1 MAATVR
7 NGAAAMI
14 DEDDTP
20 PPPEDDNDRTV
31 MMPLPV
37 VPAAKPQAPAEVAAE
52 PDAPPVEDPLPALD
66 LPEVDEQDGA
76 IVPPIEASADTDDED
91 DDPWG
96 DLESLQETT
105 DKGAPEPVIDEVP
118 APEEEPETIADPDI
132 VEDVA
137 PASPFE
143 GKSDDGQPDPGASP
157 SEGPPP
163 AAPSAREEIPDDVSA
178 FGYLSLL
185 RVLERRAQGKPR
197 IGRSRRTRDEIA
209 RMGQDPFLAFP
220 DSDLSAVDVSKS
232 PPVVRPR
239 FLGFFGPF
247 GALPLN
253 TTEEVF
259 RWTETGDRAFVEFTD
274 IFATRFLQLF
284 YRAWAD
290 TRSITQ
296 FDHADDDRFQK
307 YLLTFAGLGTPA
319 YRNQSPFPD
328 TLRLGYSGL
337 STGRVKSPTRL
348 RQMLEKLL
356 KTDIRVEEMV
366 PGWME
371 FEPDGLARLGMQGS
385 TLGQDIHLGSR
396 IQSIGEKIRLHIRTR
411 TLDAYRR
418 FLPGGPDHAHLEMM
432 VLSYLGVAFEVDV
445 AVWLPQSQVE
455 PAKLGTSVQLGWMA
469 CVAPPGGSDA
479 LVQGTNYRLDLE
491 HHADAGEEAQ
501 AA

>member
-1 MAATVR
+1 
-7 NGAAAMI
+7 MI
-14 DEDDTP
+14 GDDDI
-20 PPPEDDNDRTV
+20 PPEEDNDRTV

-37 VPAAKPQAPAEVAAE
+37 VSAPKAADFAEPAAVEE
-52 PDAPPVEDPLPALD
+52 PDDPPVEED
-66 LPEVDEQDGA
+66 LVTAAELTEE
-76 IVPPIEASADTDDED
+76 EAAEATDDED
-91 DDPWG
+91 DPWG
-96 DLESLQETT
+96 NLDTLEEDEGPT
-105 DKGAPEPVIDEVP
+105 APEPVIDEVP
-118 APEEEPETIADPDI
+118 VPEEEPETIADPDI
-132 VEDVA
+132 AEDIA

-143 GKSDDGQPDPGASP
+143 GSPDDHPAEQIAER

-163 AAPSAREEIPDDVSA
+163 ASATASAENPDDVA
-178 FGYLSLL
+178 AYGYLSLL
-185 RVLERRAQGKPR
+185 RVLERGADGKPR
-197 IGRSRRTRDEIA
+197 IGRSRRTREEIA
-209 RMGQDPFLAFP
+209 RLGQDPFLAFP

-290 TRSITQ
+290 VRSITQ
-296 FDHADDDRFQK
+296 FDHPDDDRFQK
-307 YLLTFAGLGTPA
+307 YLLSFAGLGTPA
-319 YRNQSPFPD
+319 FRGQALFPD

-337 STGRVKSPTRL
+337 SVGRVKSPTRL

-356 KTDIRVEEMV
+356 NTDIRVEEMV

-371 FEPDGLARLGMQGS
+371 FEPDGLARLGAQGS

-396 IQSIGEKIRLHIRTR
+396 IQSIGEKIRLHVRTR
-411 TLDAYRR
+411 TLGAYRR
-418 FLPGGPDHAHLEMM
+418 FLPGGPDHAHLEMI
-432 VLSYLGVAFEVDV
+432 VLGYLGVAFEVDV

-455 PAKLGTSVQLGWMA
+455 PAQLGTSAQLGWMA